1 MSPRTQFNG
10 KARQRGAIGLMAA
23 ATLSLAL
30 VLMLLVVDTGRLYM
44 EQRKLQRVVDSAALE
59 AVSRGG
65 NCQSGLS
72 AATYAGQS
80 AVRNGY
86 TVDGN
91 NTLVTT
97 CGSVQTAATGLRAF
111 TADATQSTAV
121 KVAASRTVTTSF
133 AGGVQALFTGSAVSL
148 NTTLNASAVAAQ
160 PTPTVAQLNIRS
172 NLASINTAQSNI
184 LNPLFSGL
192 LGGNVN
198 LTALGW
204 DGLLNTDINL
214 LSYLNQLAINLNVAA
229 GNYTQLLNTQAT
241 VTQLIQAAA
250 TVVQLNGATAT
261 VITALGQLQ
270 VAAINAAP
278 VKLGD
283 ILQLQTGTTAAGLD
297 ANLQLLQ
304 LIQGVVQLAN
314 SKSAVA
320 ATLPI
325 SVLGLANVTVRVK
338 VIEPPQFSAIGDPA
352 RAKANPLGPDR
363 IYVRTAQIRTLLS
376 VNLPV
381 LTGVTGLTNAVL
393 GLVGTLTPTLNALLS
408 LNLVA
413 TLNSVGCLLGAGCEQ
428 LDPLLLPSPQIDI
441 ALDAGGAVS
450 YVTDYSCPAGQ
461 GTAGTKSL
469 TAHTI
474 TSIAD
479 LKVGKI
485 DPTNA
490 FSSLAEPTVTPLPLV
505 DLGTVTC
512 HKILGIGSC
521 DESTHVQ
528 YGAGGIAIMVN
539 TSVAQ
544 NAQDLLYSSS
554 TPFATPANLKLPPS
568 VISAAPS
575 SNIVNSLA
583 NTLAGINLIVYK
595 PQGSNP
601 LGAIVTGVA
610 SLISDVTAILQPLIT
625 NLVSPLL
632 DPLLN
637 NLLKSLGINLMDVD
651 VGANMTCGQ
660 TGKAYLV
667 I

>member
-450 YVTDYSCPAGQ
+450 YVTDYSCPAGP

>member
-1 MSPRTQFNG
+1 MFPRSQFNSP
-10 KARQRGAIGLMAA
+10 ARQRGAIGLTAA
-23 ATLSLAL
+23 MTLGVA
-30 VLMLLVVDTGRLYM
+30 VLMMLLVVDTGRLYM
-44 EQRKLQRVVDSAALE
+44 EQRKLQRVVDNAALE

-65 NCQSGLS
+65 HCLPGLT

-86 TVDGN
+86 TVDTA
-91 NTLVTT
+91 NTLATS
-97 CGSVQTAATGLRAF
+97 CGTLLTGADGMRTF
-111 TADATQSTAV
+111 TADAAQSAAV
-121 KVAASRTVTTSF
+121 RVAASRTVTTSF
-133 AGGVQALFTGSAVSL
+133 ARGIRALFSGASVSQ
-148 NTTLNASAVAAQ
+148 NTTLQAYAVAAKPQ
-160 PTPTVAQLNIRS
+160 PTVAQLNIRS
-172 NLASINTAQSNI
+172 NLASIDSAQSNI

-204 DGLLNTDINL
+204 DGLLKTDINL
-214 LSYLNQLAINLNVAA
+214 LKYLDQLAINLNVAA
-229 GNYTQLLNTQAT
+229 GNYSQLLNTQAS

-250 TVVQLNGATAT
+250 TVAQLNGATAE
-261 VITALGQLQ
+261 VITALGALQ

-278 VKLGD
+278 VRLGE
-283 ILQLQTGTTAAGLD
+283 ILQLQTGTTSAGLD

-325 SVLGLANVTVRVK
+325 NLPGLANVTVRVK

-363 IYVRTAQIRTLLS
+363 IFVRTAQVRTMLS

-381 LTGVTGLTNAVL
+381 LTGVTGLANAVL

-408 LNLVA
+408 LNLVD
-413 TLNSVGCLLGAGCEQ
+413 TLNSVLCLLGAGCEQ
-428 LDPLLLPSPQIDI
+428 LDPKLLPSPRIDI
-441 ALDAGGAVS
+441 ALDAGGAKS
-450 YVTDYSCPAGQ
+450 YVTDYSCPTGS
-461 GTAGTKSL
+461 TGTKSL

-479 LKVGKI
+479 LKVGQI
-485 DPTNA
+485 DPINA
-490 FSSLAEPTVTPLPLV
+490 FSSVAEPTVMPLPLI

-521 DESTHVQ
+521 NPATHVP
-528 YGAGGIAIMVN
+528 YRAGGIGIKLD

-544 NAQDLLYSSS
+544 NSQDLLFSSA

-568 VISAAPS
+568 IQAVVPT
-575 SNIVNSLA
+575 NDIVASLA
-583 NTLAGINLIVYK
+583 NSLAGINLIVYR
-595 PQGSNP
+595 PVGSNP

-610 SLISDVTAILQPLIT
+610 SLISDVTNRLLPVVTGRI
-625 NLVSPLL
+625 SPLL

-660 TGKAYLV
+660 TGRAYLV

>member
-1 MSPRTQFNG
+1 MFPRSQFNSP
-10 KARQRGAIGLMAA
+10 ARQRGAIGLTAA
-23 ATLSLAL
+23 MTLGVA
-30 VLMLLVVDTGRLYM
+30 VLMMLLVVDTGRLYM
-44 EQRKLQRVVDSAALE
+44 EQRKLQRVVDNAALE

-65 NCQSGLS
+65 HCLPGLT

-86 TVDGN
+86 TVDTA
-91 NTLVTT
+91 NTLATS
-97 CGSVQTAATGLRAF
+97 CGTLLTGADGMRTF
-111 TADATQSTAV
+111 TADAAQSAAV
-121 KVAASRTVTTSF
+121 RVAASRTVTTSF
-133 AGGVQALFTGSAVSL
+133 ARGIRALFSGASVSQ
-148 NTTLNASAVAAQ
+148 NTTLQASAVAAKPQ
-160 PTPTVAQLNIRS
+160 PTVAQLNIRS
-172 NLASINTAQSNI
+172 NLASIDTAQSNI

-204 DGLLNTDINL
+204 DGLLKTDINL
-214 LSYLNQLAINLNVAA
+214 LKYLDQLAINLNVAA
-229 GNYTQLLNTQAT
+229 GNYTQLLNTQAS

-250 TVVQLNGATAT
+250 NVVQLNGATAE
-261 VITALGQLQ
+261 VITALGALQ

-278 VKLGD
+278 VRLGE
-283 ILQLQTGTTAAGLD
+283 ILQLQTGTTSAGLD

-325 SVLGLANVTVRVK
+325 NLPGLANVTVRVK

-363 IYVRTAQIRTLLS
+363 IFVRTAQVRTMLS

-381 LTGVTGLTNAVL
+381 LTGVIGLANAVL

-408 LNLVA
+408 LNLVD
-413 TLNSVGCLLGAGCEQ
+413 TLNSVLCLLGAGCEQ
-428 LDPLLLPSPQIDI
+428 LDPKLLPSPRIDI
-441 ALDAGGAVS
+441 ALDAGGAKS
-450 YVTDYSCPAGQ
+450 YVTDYSCPTGS
-461 GTAGTKSL
+461 TGTKSL

-479 LKVGKI
+479 LKVGQI

-490 FSSLAEPTVTPLPLV
+490 FSSVAEPTVMPLPLI

-521 DESTHVQ
+521 NPATHVQ
-528 YGAGGIAIMVN
+528 YRAGGIGIKLD

-544 NAQDLLYSSS
+544 NSQDLLFSST
-554 TPFATPANLKLPPS
+554 TPFATPANLKLSPS
-568 VISAAPS
+568 IQAVAPT
-575 SNIVNSLA
+575 NDIVASLA
-583 NTLAGINLIVYK
+583 NSLAGINLIVYR
-595 PQGSNP
+595 PVGSNP

-610 SLISDVTAILQPLIT
+610 SLISDVTNRLLPVVTELI
-625 NLVSPLL
+625 SPLL

-660 TGKAYLV
+660 TGRAYLV

>member
-1 MSPRTQFNG
+1 MFPRSQFNSP
-10 KARQRGAIGLMAA
+10 ARQRGAIGLTAA
-23 ATLSLAL
+23 MTLGVA
-30 VLMLLVVDTGRLYM
+30 VLMMLLVVDTGRLYM
-44 EQRKLQRVVDSAALE
+44 EQRKLQRVVDNAALE

-65 NCQSGLS
+65 HCLPGLT

-86 TVDGN
+86 TVDTA
-91 NTLVTT
+91 NTLATS
-97 CGSVQTAATGLRAF
+97 CGTLLTGADGMRTF
-111 TADATQSTAV
+111 TADAAQSAAV
-121 KVAASRTVTTSF
+121 RVAASRTVTTSF
-133 AGGVQALFTGSAVSL
+133 ARGIRALFSGASVSQ
-148 NTTLNASAVAAQ
+148 NTTLQASAVAAKPQ
-160 PTPTVAQLNIRS
+160 PTVAQLNIRS
-172 NLASINTAQSNI
+172 NLASIDTAQSNI

-204 DGLLNTDINL
+204 DGLLKTDINL
-214 LSYLNQLAINLNVAA
+214 LKYLDQLAINLNVAA
-229 GNYTQLLNTQAT
+229 GNYSQLLNTQAS

-250 TVVQLNGATAT
+250 TVAQLNGATAE
-261 VITALGQLQ
+261 VITALGALQ

-278 VKLGD
+278 VRLGE
-283 ILQLQTGTTAAGLD
+283 ILQLQTGTTSAGLD

-325 SVLGLANVTVRVK
+325 NLPGLANVTVRVK

-363 IYVRTAQIRTLLS
+363 IFVRTAQVRTMLS

-381 LTGVTGLTNAVL
+381 LTGVTGLANAVL

-408 LNLVA
+408 LNLVD
-413 TLNSVGCLLGAGCEQ
+413 TLNSVLCLLGAGCEQ
-428 LDPLLLPSPQIDI
+428 LDPKLLPSPRIDI
-441 ALDAGGAVS
+441 ALDAGGAKS
-450 YVTDYSCPAGQ
+450 YVTDYSCPTGS
-461 GTAGTKSL
+461 TGTKSL

-479 LKVGKI
+479 LKVGQI
-485 DPTNA
+485 DPINA
-490 FSSLAEPTVTPLPLV
+490 FSSVAEPTVMPLPLI

-521 DESTHVQ
+521 NPATHVQ
-528 YGAGGIAIMVN
+528 YRAGGIGIKLD

-544 NAQDLLYSSS
+544 NSQDLLFSSA

-568 VISAAPS
+568 IQAVVPT
-575 SNIVNSLA
+575 NDIVASLA
-583 NTLAGINLIVYK
+583 NSLAGINLIVYR
-595 PQGSNP
+595 PVGSNP

-610 SLISDVTAILQPLIT
+610 SLISDVTNRLLPVVTGLI
-625 NLVSPLL
+625 SPLL

-660 TGKAYLV
+660 TGRAYLV

>member
-1 MSPRTQFNG
+1 MQFNG

-86 TVDGN
+86 IVDSN

-97 CGSVQTAATGLRAF
+97 CGSVQTAASGLRAF
-111 TADATQSTAV
+111 TADATQSTAI

-133 AGGVQALFTGSAVSL
+133 AGGVQALFSGSTVSL

-172 NLASINTAQSNI
+172 TLASINTAQSNI

-352 RAKANPLGPDR
+352 RAKANPLGADR
-363 IYVRTAQIRTLLS
+363 IYVRTAQIRTMLS
-376 VNLPV
+376 VDLPV
-381 LTGVTGLTNAVL
+381 LSGVAGLTNAVL
-393 GLVGTLTPTLNALLS
+393 GLVGGLTSTLNALLG

-413 TLNSVGCLLGAGCEQ
+413 VLNSVVCLGCQQ
-428 LDPLLLPSPQIDI
+428 LDPLLLPSPRIDI
-441 ALDAGGAVS
+441 SLDAGGAKS
-450 YVTDYSCPAGQ
+450 YVTDYSCPTGS
-461 GTAGTKSL
+461 TGTKSL

-479 LKVGKI
+479 LKLGKI

-490 FSSLAEPTVTPLPLV
+490 FSSSAEPTVTPLPLI
-505 DLGTVTC
+505 DLGIATC
-512 HKILGIGSC
+512 YRVAGLGSC
-521 DESTHVQ
+521 DPNSHIQ
-528 YGAGGIAIMVN
+528 YGAGGIAIMLD

-544 NAQDLLYSSS
+544 NSQDLLFSSG

-568 VISAAPS
+568 VQSAAPT
-575 SNIVNSLA
+575 SNIVGSLS
-583 NTLAGINLIVYK
+583 NTLAGINLIVYR

-610 SLISDVTAILQPLIT
+610 SLISDVTNHLLPVVT

>member
-133 AGGVQALFTGSAVSL
+133 ASGVQALFTGSAVSL

-172 NLASINTAQSNI
+172 NLASINTVQSNI

-450 YVTDYSCPAGQ
+450 YVTDYSCPAGP

-469 TAHTI
+469 TAHTL

>member
-133 AGGVQALFTGSAVSL
+133 ASGVQALFTGSAVSL

-450 YVTDYSCPAGQ
+450 YVTDYSCPAGP

-469 TAHTI
+469 TAHTL

-632 DPLLN
+632 DPVLN